1 MTVIDEFLDLRT
13 EVLEASKGQDG
24 FIDEQGVLA
33 ETLPLMLDAKLVDSE
48 DFNEAYFVLE
58 DQDYKLNGYAVN
70 ETGERLQ
77 LFVVDE
83 AFVNEG
89 LKSDDLLISE
99 RAQYERQFRRVTRF
113 VRSAVDGSI
122 LGKLQDADPLKALAV
137 QLASHQGI
145 EQFDVIE
152 VFLVTLTGTV
162 SRKGQELQPRS
173 INFDKDVLNV
183 SQKVDGATK
192 RKEILL
198 LRRVIDLNFI
208 HAVNMSRGNREPLTI
223 DFKRDFGTRI
233 EVIQAAG
240 ESNFESFLCVLSAD
254 VLSDLYRLHSSRLLE
269 KNVRSFLQFRG
280 VNRGIRETI
289 RENPEKF
296 IAYNNGLTI
305 TATEAR
311 VTTHKRKTY
320 IESLTDFQIV
330 NGGQTTASIYFSK
343 KDGLDVSCISVM
355 AKINVVK
362 GDDEN
367 ELDDLISN
375 ISRFSNTQSRVS
387 SVDLRSRNPQLR
399 QLKTLSN
406 SVTTPSGEKWFFE
419 RAKGEFNTSLRLA
432 GGQKAVQQKKF
443 PPARRFSKEQLA
455 KYYTAWGNIPFTVK
469 KGGEKVFRHF
479 IETISP
485 EEEGTPPKMV
495 DRDFYE
501 ALVAKIILFRQME
514 KIYGQGK
521 NAIGQ
526 IRSAAVPYAISCLY
540 EMSDG
545 RDEGRRFN
553 LGRIWRNEGVEDE
566 LLEYLRS
573 LLQLMNN
580 LIKQYSLSD
589 DLGEYSKKPEL
600 WSAIR
605 NSRELKVF
613 MESKDSAKIL
623 NRYLI
628 EADQAAQPVMRAG
641 E

>member
-1 MTVIDEFLDLRT
+1 MTVIAEFLDLRN

-24 FIDEQGVLA
+24 FIDEQGVLG

-48 DFNEAYFVLE
+48 DFNEAYIILEE
-58 DQDYKLNGYAVN
+58 DQDLKLNGYAVN

-77 LFVVDE
+77 LFAVDE

-89 LKSDDLLISE
+89 LESDELLISE
-99 RAQYERQFRRVTRF
+99 RTQYERQFRRVTRF
-113 VRSAVDGSI
+113 IRSAIDGSI
-122 LGKLQDADPLKALAV
+122 LAKLQDADPLKALAV
-137 QLASHQGI
+137 QLASPQGI

-162 SRKGQELQPRS
+162 SRKGQELQPRN
-173 INFDKDVLNV
+173 IHFDQDTLKV
-183 SQKVDGATK
+183 SQKVDGVTK
-192 RKEILL
+192 RHGILL

-208 HAVNMSRGNREPLTI
+208 HAINVSRGNREPLEI
-223 DFKRDFGTRI
+223 DFQRDFNTRI

-240 ESNFESFLCVLSAD
+240 GSNFESYLCVLSAD

-280 VNRGIRETI
+280 ANKGIRDTI

-343 KDGLDVSCISVM
+343 KDGLDVSGISVM

-362 GDDEN
+362 GNDEN

-387 SVDLRSRNPQLR
+387 DVDLRSRNPQLR

-432 GGQKAVQQKKF
+432 GGQKASQQKKF

-455 KYYTAWGNIPFTVK
+455 KYHTSWGNIPYAVK

-479 IETISP
+479 IEIISQ
-485 EEEGTPPKMV
+485 EEDAPLVAV

-501 ALVAKIILFRQME
+501 ELIAKIILFRQME
-514 KIYGQGK
+514 KLYGQGK

-545 RDEGRRFN
+545 AKEGLRFD
-553 LGRIWRNEGVEDE
+553 LGKIWRNEGIEDD
-566 LLEYLRS
+566 LQEYLRD

-580 LIKQYSLSD
+580 LIKKYSLSD
-589 DLGEYSKKPEL
+589 DLGEYSKRPEL
-600 WSAIR
+600 WNAIR
-605 NSRELKVF
+605 NSKELKAF
-613 MESKDSAKIL
+613 IHSADSTKVKGK
-623 NRYLI
+623 YLI
-628 EADQAAQPVMRAG
+628 QADEMAQPVLSDKQ
-641 E
+641 